1 MSVAAGGA
9 VRVFREGADLLAQVN
24 APADG
29 SDLGLRC
36 LRAGEYVARD
46 EQGGEVELVVER
58 EGDLVVVPVGEAGG
72 GVTVVGPGGDVID
85 RVESPKAGSKP
96 RAAKKK
102 TAAKK

>member
-29 SDLGLRC
+29 SDLGFRFLG
-36 LRAGEYVARD
+36 AGEYVARD
-46 EQGGEVELVVER
+46 EQGGEVALQVER
-58 EGDLVVVPVGEAGG
+58 EGELVVVPVGEAGG

-85 RVESPKAGSKP
+85 RVESPKPAKS

-102 TAAKK
+102 TAKKK